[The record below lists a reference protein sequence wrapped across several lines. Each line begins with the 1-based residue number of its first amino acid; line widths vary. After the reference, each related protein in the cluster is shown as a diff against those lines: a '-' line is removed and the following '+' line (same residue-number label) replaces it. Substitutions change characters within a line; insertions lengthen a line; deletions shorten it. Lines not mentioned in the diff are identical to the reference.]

1 MAAISF
7 IANAIVD
14 LSTNRYTLIVS
25 FLTLVFL
32 IYMGSINKNSKTLKY
47 LAYIY
52 APIIILKALLVKR
65 VDWETV
71 GLTLL
76 TNPIL
81 LLLFQ

>member
-1 MAAISF
+1 
-7 IANAIVD
+7 
-14 LSTNRYTLIVS
+14 
-25 FLTLVFL
+25 
-32 IYMGSINKNSKTLKY
+32 MGSINKNSKTSKY

-52 APIIILKALLVKR
+52 APIIILKALLVIR